1 MRPAH
6 ARRIA
11 RLRTLMAT
19 ASARGLLVTDLTD
32 VQYLCGF
39 SGSNAALLVLEDEVL
54 LATDGRY
61 RLQAENEAPGT
72 TLIVTRQLVAELL
85 TAAGERGVRQVGFD
99 AAAMSVASWRRITA
113 EFSDVDLEPSDVDI
127 TGIRAVKDAEE
138 LASVREACAIS
149 VRALARLLDD
159 IEVGMGEIEIARR
172 LEWLMGLE
180 GAPDRSFDS
189 IVAGGPHSAIPHHQP
204 TDRPIAAGDLLKIDF
219 GAAFEGY
226 HADCTRTFV
235 VAAEPDDWQ
244 RQIHAVVAAAQT
256 AGMQALA
263 PGVSGQEVDAAAR
276 AVIQDAGYGEF
287 YSHGLGHGVGLQIHE
302 VPFLG
307 PTSTNTV
314 EARVPLTVE
323 PGIYLPDRGGVRIED
338 TLVVFDHGVEIL
350 TDFPRDLARVG

>member
-1 MRPAH
+1 VNA
-6 ARRIA
+6 
-11 RLRTLMAT
+11 AT
-19 ASARGLLVTDLTD
+19 ASRVSHLRELMAAAGAKALLITDLTD
-32 VQYLCGF
+32 VRYLSGF
-39 SGSNAALLVLEDEVL
+39 SGSNGALLVLDDDVV

-61 RLQAENEAPGT
+61 RLQAEHEAPAAT
-72 TLIVTRQLVAELL
+72 WIITRQLLPELL
-85 TAAGERGVRQVGFD
+85 KHAERRGLREIGFD
-99 AAAMSVASWRRITA
+99 AAAVPVATWQRITSEFPEVSLVAS
-113 EFSDVDLEPSDVDI
+113 EVDVSGL
-127 TGIRAVKDAEE
+127 RAVKDDRE

-149 VRALARLLDD
+149 VRALARLVDE
-159 IEVGMGEIEIARR
+159 IRVGMGEIEIARR
-172 LEWLMGLE
+172 LELLMGLE

-204 TDRPIAAGDLLKIDF
+204 TDRPIEVGDLLKIDF
-219 GAAFEGY
+219 GALFEGY

-235 VAAEPDDWQ
+235 VAAEPADWQ
-244 RQIHAVVAAAQT
+244 AQIHAVVAAAQD
-256 AGMQALA
+256 AGIRALA
-263 PGVSGQEVDAAAR
+263 PGVSGQAVDAAAR
-276 AVIQDAGYGEF
+276 TVIDDAGFGEF

-338 TLVVFDHGVEIL
+338 TLVVLDHGVEIL

>member
-1 MRPAH
+1 VNA
-6 ARRIA
+6 
-11 RLRTLMAT
+11 AT
-19 ASARGLLVTDLTD
+19 ASRVSHLRELMAAAGAKALLITDLTD
-32 VQYLCGF
+32 VRYLSGF
-39 SGSNAALLVLEDEVL
+39 SGSNGALLVLDDDVV

-61 RLQAENEAPGT
+61 RLQAEQEAPGT
-72 TLIVTRQLVAELL
+72 TLIITRLLVAELL
-85 TAAGERGVRQVGFD
+85 RHAGSCGVTEIGFD
-99 AAAMSVASWRRITA
+99 ASAMSVAAWQRITA
-113 EFSDVDLEPSDVDI
+113 EFPEVSLVASEVDVSGL
-127 TGIRAVKDAEE
+127 RAVKDDRE

-149 VRALARLLDD
+149 VRALRRLLDE
-159 IEVGMGEIEIARR
+159 IRVGMGEIEIARR
-172 LEWLMGLE
+172 LELLMGLE

-204 TDRPIAAGDLLKIDF
+204 TDRPIQSGDLLKIDF
-219 GAAFEGY
+219 GALFEGY

-235 VAAEPDDWQ
+235 VAAEPADWQ
-244 RQIHAVVAAAQT
+244 TQIHGVVAAAQE

-263 PGVSGQEVDAAAR
+263 PGVSGQTVDAVAR
-276 AVIQDAGYGEF
+276 AVIDDAGFGEF
-287 YSHGLGHGVGLQIHE
+287 YGHGLGHGVGLQIHE

-338 TLVVFDHGVEIL
+338 TLVVLDHGVEIL

>member
-1 MRPAH
+1 MRAAN

-11 RLRTLMAT
+11 HLRNLMGEDGSGA
-19 ASARGLLVTDLTD
+19 LLITELTD

-39 SGSNAALLVLEDEVL
+39 SGSNAALLVLPDEVL

-61 RLQAENEAPGT
+61 RLQAEVEAPGA
-72 TLIVTRQLVAELL
+72 TLVVTRQLVADLL
-85 TAAGERGVRQVGFD
+85 TAAYERGIRKVGFD
-99 AAAMSVASWRRITA
+99 PAAMSVATWRRICT
-113 EFSDVDLEPSDVDI
+113 ETTDVALEPSEVDVS
-127 TGIRAVKDAEE
+127 GLRAVKDDEE

-149 VRALARLLDD
+149 VRALARLMDE
-159 IEVGMGEIEIARR
+159 IAVGMGEIEIARR
-172 LEWLMGLE
+172 LELLMGLE

-204 TDRPIAAGDLLKIDF
+204 TERPIVVGDLLKIDF
-219 GAAFEGY
+219 GALFDGY
-226 HADCTRTFV
+226 HADCTRTFI
-235 VAAEPDDWQ
+235 VAADPADWQ
-244 RQIHAVVAAAQT
+244 EQIHAVVAAAQQ
-256 AGMQALA
+256 AGMEALA
-263 PGVSGQEVDAAAR
+263 PGVSGQQVDAAAR